1 MQQPTIREIGLAEW
15 GPHGPAEIVIAGW
28 AGRDAAAVRH
38 HIEELAALGVPAPS
52 RTPVFYRVAGDRLT
66 QAEEITVLGAHSSG
80 EVEPVLARIGGE
92 LYVGI
97 GSDHTDRD
105 AERAGV
111 ALSKQL
117 CPKVL
122 GRQFWRYA
130 EVAGRWDQLVL
141 RAVVEV
147 DGVTRLYQEGA
158 LSALRPAE
166 ELMALFRAEA
176 PDGLAEGGVMFCG
189 TVPALGGI
197 ARSDAFRMSLHD
209 PASGASLG
217 HGYRIRE
224 LPVVA

>member
-1 MQQPTIREIGLAEW
+1 MNQPFARELGLAELCP
-15 GPHGPAEIVIAGW
+15 GGTAEVIIAGW

-38 HIEELAALGVPAPS
+38 HIEELAALGVPPPS

-66 QAEEITVLGAHSSG
+66 QAEEITVLGSHSSG
-80 EVEPVLARIGGE
+80 EVEPALVWAGGE

-122 GRQFWRYA
+122 GRRFWRYA
-130 EVAGRWDQLVL
+130 DVAERWDQLVL
-141 RAVVEV
+141 RAEVEV
-147 DGVTRLYQEGA
+147 DGATRLYQEGP

-166 ELMALFRAEA
+166 ELIALYRE
-176 PDGLAEGGVMFCG
+176 EGGVLADGSVMFCG

-197 ARSDAFRMSLHD
+197 ARSDAFRMALHD
-209 PASGASLG
+209 PATGASLS
-217 HGYRIRE
+217 HAYRIRE
-224 LPVVA
+224 LPVIA